1 MLIDSREPHEF
12 RFPCGLHNLSL
23 QIPIDWIGRW
33 LPDPSAR
40 LGRAIDGSH
49 GRGAAMRAFKEA
61 LTPDTAADPG
71 LPPALLEDQ
80 LGALVSLAFSANP
93 EASYRSRMPYAR
105 AVNVM
110 RERLCEAGLLAHDIA

>member
-1 MLIDSREPHEF
+1 MNFAFPFPAGCITSRSKY
-12 RFPCGLHNLSL
+12 RSTG
-23 QIPIDWIGRW
+23 
-33 LPDPSAR
+33 SAAGCR
-40 LGRAIDGSH
+40 T
-49 GRGAAMRAFKEA
+49 KET

-80 LGALVSLAFSANP
+80 LGALVSLAFGANP